1 MFKCGMGKERYF
13 SIEEK
18 FEEILFERY
27 GKLYSKTQ
35 VQTHLKITPELL
47 LEKEF
52 RLEFADI
59 VELDNEFRFFEA
71 IFENKSGFFLY
82 LSRKDII
89 ELNYRVKIYFE
100 PEKLNEVNF
109 FIKNL
114 IRLKDKNGN

>member
-1 MFKCGMGKERYF
+1 MGKERYF

-59 VELDNEFRFFEA
+59 VELDNEFRFFDA

>member
-1 MFKCGMGKERYF
+1 MFKCDMGKERYF

-59 VELDNEFRFFEA
+59 VELDNEFRFFDA

>member
-1 MFKCGMGKERYF
+1 MGENRYF
-13 SIEEK
+13 NIEEK
-18 FEEILFERY
+18 FEELLHKRY

-35 VQTHLKITPELL
+35 VETQLKLTPELL
-47 LEKEF
+47 LEKDF

-59 VELDNEFRFFEA
+59 IELNNDFRYFEA

-82 LSRKDII
+82 LSRKDLI

-100 PEKLNEVNF
+100 PEKLNEVSF

>member
-1 MFKCGMGKERYF
+1 MFKCGMEKENYF
-13 SIEEK
+13 SVEER
-18 FEEILFERY
+18 FENILYERY
-27 GKLYSKTQ
+27 GKLFSKTQ

-52 RLEFADI
+52 RLEFADTI
-59 VELDNEFRFFEA
+59 ELDNEFRFFDA
-71 IFENKSGFFLY
+71 IFEHKSGFFLY
-82 LSRKDII
+82 LSRKDMV

>member
-1 MFKCGMGKERYF
+1 MEKENYF
-13 SIEEK
+13 SIEKK
-18 FEEILFERY
+18 FEKILYKKY

-35 VQTHLKITPELL
+35 VQTQLKLTPELL

-59 VELDNEFRFFEA
+59 LELDNDFRFYET

-82 LSRKDII
+82 LSRKSIT

-109 FIKNL
+109 LIKNL
-114 IRLKDKNGN
+114 IRLNDKYGN